1 MSKPL
6 PFYCPLQTCRFYAKP
21 IIAERS
27 MIRKHIYHDHDYQ
40 ELVEASV
47 QSGII
52 KDLHEKRSP
61 DYLSEQ
67 LAEIGIR
74 RAKHEISMH

>member
-1 MSKPL
+1 
-6 PFYCPLQTCRFYAKP
+6 
-21 IIAERS
+21 

-52 KDLHEKRSP
+52 KDLHVKRSP